1 MIYHYLSIIQKSIDT
16 FSNFYELNFFY
27 NSIYANSF
35 LNTMKKVNQNNIKNE
50 KQSPNENNILKI
62 WSSNMNREFDEK
74 LRSDNFLNLLD
85 KYINSSLGL
94 FNNMYSNGY
103 INPQLIYH
111 DFIDLYLKYF
121 SSFISYSKEL

>member
-62 WSSNMNREFDEK
+62 WSSKMKR
-74 LRSDNFLNLLD
+74 
-85 KYINSSLGL
+85 I
-94 FNNMYSNGY
+94 
-103 INPQLIYH
+103 
-111 DFIDLYLKYF
+111 
-121 SSFISYSKEL
+121 